1 MSRYIWRLPRWP
13 DLGFDASRL
22 LPPLADCR
30 RRQGALLARLESI
43 GLEDSLTAQAATL
56 EEDAL
61 QTAAIEGEKLDMK
74 QVRSSVAVHLGLP
87 CGGLR
92 PVDRATDGLIQVL
105 LDATRNHSLP
115 LTAER
120 LCSWHAALF
129 PTGRAGLAAIRV
141 GAWREKPME
150 VVSGPLGRQRIHFA
164 GPPAETL
171 QAEMAS
177 FFSWWE
183 ASRDVI
189 DGILRAGLAHLRFV
203 TIHPF
208 DDGNG
213 RLARTLTDMAL
224 AQDEN
229 LPARHYSLSARIMND
244 RKHYYEVLERT
255 QKGDGD
261 VTEWL
266 VWFLGMVRQAMETA
280 EGALCR
286 VLAKA
291 AFWRR
296 HAATPLSERQRKVVN
311 RLLDAGTEA
320 TGGGFEGGLTTR
332 KYMGLTKASRATA
345 YREIT
350 DLVARGMLAPRAAK
364 GRSAAYDLIWAD

>member
-1 MSRYIWRLPRWP
+1 MSRYIWQLPHWP
-13 DLGFDASRL
+13 DLGFDAARILS
-22 LPPLADCR
+22 PLADCR
-30 RRQGALLARLESI
+30 RRQGALLARLEGL

-87 CGGLR
+87 HGGLR
-92 PVDRATDGLIQVL
+92 PADRATDGLIQVL
-105 LDATRNHSLP
+105 LDATRNHGLP

-120 LCSWHAALF
+120 LNSWHAALF

-141 GAWREKPME
+141 GAWRERPLE
-150 VVSGPLGRQRIHFA
+150 VVSGPLGRQRVHFA
-164 GPPAETL
+164 GPPPEAL
-171 QAEMAS
+171 DAEMRN
-177 FFSWWE
+177 FLSWWE
-183 ASRDVI
+183 QSRTGM
-189 DGILRAGLAHLRFV
+189 DGVLRAGMAHLRFV

-229 LPARHYSLSARIMND
+229 LPARHYSLSARIMSERNS
-244 RKHYYEVLERT
+244 YYEVLEKT

-266 VWFLGMVRQAMETA
+266 TWFLAMVRQAMDAA
-280 EGALCR
+280 EGALSR

-296 HAATPLSERQRKVVN
+296 HAAIPLSERQRKAVN
-311 RLLDAGTEA
+311 RLLDAGSDA
-320 TGGGFEGGLTTR
+320 DGGGFEGGLTTR
-332 KYMGLTKASRATA
+332 KYMGMTKASRVTA
-345 YREIT
+345 YREIA
-350 DLVARGMLAPRAAK
+350 DLVAKGMLAPRAGK
-364 GRSAAYDLIWAD
+364 GRSAAYDVIWAD